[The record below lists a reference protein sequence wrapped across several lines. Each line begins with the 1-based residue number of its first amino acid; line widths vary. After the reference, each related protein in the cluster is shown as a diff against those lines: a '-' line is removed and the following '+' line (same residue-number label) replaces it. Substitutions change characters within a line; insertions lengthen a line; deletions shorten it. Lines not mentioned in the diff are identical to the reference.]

1 MNGGLGSSWLK
12 TWGHRGQWLEV
23 VIIAAN
29 MTTVTHSISWIEVKG
44 WLRDLVDR
52 WRWNTEGIDVDIRLT
67 NIKDCCVVVRGQRWG
82 ILRIVQG
89 RWRMVKWIL
98 LHLIT

>member
-1 MNGGLGSSWLK
+1 M
-12 TWGHRGQWLEV
+12 EV
-23 VIIAAN
+23 VLIAAN
-29 MTTVTHSISWIEVKG
+29 MTTVAHSISWIEVKG

-98 LHLIT
+98 LQLIK

>member
-1 MNGGLGSSWLK
+1 MK
-12 TWGHRGQWLEV
+12 TGGHRGQWLED
-23 VIIAAN
+23 IRIAAN
-29 MTTVTHSISWIEVKG
+29 MTTIASSIGWGCIEVEC
-44 WLRDLVDR
+44 WLRDFVDR
-52 WRWNTEGIDVDIRLT
+52 RRWNTEGIDVDIRLT
-67 NIKDCCVVVRGQRWG
+67 NIKDSCVVVRGQRWG

>member
-1 MNGGLGSSWLK
+1 M
-12 TWGHRGQWLEV
+12 EV
-23 VIIAAN
+23 VMIAAN
-29 MTTVTHSISWIEVKG
+29 MTTVAHSIRWIEVKG

-52 WRWNTEGIDVDIRLT
+52 RRWNTEGIDVDIRLT

-98 LHLIT
+98 LHLIA